1 MRLLETEADYK
12 GWQKDTVEYVLC
24 HKVELTR
31 KAESILRM
39 LKNTQSTADEV
50 MSELYT
56 TLYTKKDYQPE
67 EGKES
72 LGIESYI
79 SKFLLEVC
87 QVLQKKGLEYANK
100 CISTQK
106 NEDGQVLDVLS
117 TVPDTKSALIL
128 EQIGTEQLEQFKE
141 LEPYR
146 YAYGLDIF
154 DFLYVR
160 VMGKLHKIDDK
171 VQDAVLNVLGID
183 TEVVPKLRNKKQLK
197 GVLKLL
203 STLGEKEFILC
214 ISPYVYSRDTILKG
228 FVLKEREKLS
238 DNKGR

>member
-1 MRLLETEADYK
+1 MDIVRERYEIAIERIKEISTENISNEKYQEYFSKVAK
-12 GWQKDTVEYVLC
+12 FILKLNSVKDE
-24 HKVELTR
+24 
-31 KAESILRM
+31 
-39 LKNTQSTADEV
+39 
-50 MSELYT
+50 
-56 TLYTKKDYQPE
+56 
-67 EGKES
+67 
-72 LGIESYI
+72 IESGRL
-79 SKFLLEVC
+79 K
-87 QVLQKKGLEYANK
+87 EY
-100 CISTQK
+100 T
-106 NEDGQVLDVLS
+106 
-117 TVPDTKSALIL
+117 
-128 EQIGTEQLEQFKE
+128 TEQLEQFKE

-228 FVLKEREKLS
+228 FGLKEREKTE
-238 DNKGR
+238 